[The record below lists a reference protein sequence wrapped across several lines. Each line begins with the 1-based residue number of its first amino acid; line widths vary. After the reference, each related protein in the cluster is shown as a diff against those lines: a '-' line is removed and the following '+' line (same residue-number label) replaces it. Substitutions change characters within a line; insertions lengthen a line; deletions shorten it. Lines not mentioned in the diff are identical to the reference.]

1 MENSIS
7 RRLANSFDAY
17 TYFPFESRFE
27 SFKDKKM
34 YFLDSLSEEEIHRHY
49 HEYIFFHFCF
59 WHLLNQKKTYK
70 RRNPKIFL
78 LKKKIKM
85 ILQKERTRVLTFVYF
100 NLHPKLIT
108 LSKSFNDFR
117 NENRYFLDGLSKSQ
131 VKLEFDRFLFFET
144 CRILKLLGQLKLDRS
159 EINNFLDEIKRG
171 TKKGT
176 EN

>member
-1 MENSIS
+1 
-7 RRLANSFDAY
+7 
-17 TYFPFESRFE
+17 
-27 SFKDKKM
+27 
-34 YFLDSLSEEEIHRHY
+34 
-49 HEYIFFHFCF
+49 
-59 WHLLNQKKTYK
+59 
-70 RRNPKIFL
+70 
-78 LKKKIKM
+78 M

-171 TKKGT
+171 TEMGT